1 MKDLISLIIYV
12 FIFMACITLFIHLL
26 PVLIIVLIIFLV
38 MRYFK
43 QNNPSKNIEEENLYQ
58 TSGNIKSDVIDVEYK
73 ETLQLNEDK

>member
-26 PVLIIVLIIFLV
+26 PILIILLIVFLV

-43 QNNPSKNIEEENLYQ
+43 ENNSNKNIEEETSYQ
-58 TSGNIKSDVIDVEYK
+58 TSGSIKSDVIDVEYK
-73 ETLQLNEDK
+73 ETVEK

>member
-12 FIFMACITLFIHLL
+12 FIFMICITLFIHLL

-43 QNNPSKNIEEENLYQ
+43 QNNPNKNIEEENLYQ

-73 ETLQLNEDK
+73 ETIEK

>member
-73 ETLQLNEDK
+73 ETIEK

>member
-12 FIFMACITLFIHLL
+12 FIFMTCIALFIHLL

-43 QNNPSKNIEEENLYQ
+43 QNNSNKNIEEENLYQ
-58 TSGNIKSDVIDVEYK
+58 TSGNIKNDVIDVEYK
-73 ETLQLNEDK
+73 ETIEK

>member
-26 PVLIIVLIIFLV
+26 PVLIVLLIVFLV

-43 QNNPSKNIEEENLYQ
+43 ENNSNKNIEEETLYE
-58 TSGNIKSDVIDVEYK
+58 TSGSIKSDVIDVEYK
-73 ETLQLNEDK
+73 ETVEK